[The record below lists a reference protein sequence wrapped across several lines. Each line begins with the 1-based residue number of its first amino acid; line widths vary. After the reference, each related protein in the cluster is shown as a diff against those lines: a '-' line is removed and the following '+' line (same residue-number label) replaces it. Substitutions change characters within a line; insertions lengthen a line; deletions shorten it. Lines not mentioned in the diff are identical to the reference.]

1 MSNNPPAIP
10 GPRRPL
16 DGQTVLNESLTFD
29 ATLTFRVTL
38 SRSDLAATRRR
49 MVAKAIDDGHAEAN
63 ETWFSDQDVVE
74 YNIYEWIASGD
85 HTGEVTST
93 DSTVWTV

>member
-1 MSNNPPAIP
+1 
-10 GPRRPL
+10 
-16 DGQTVLNESLTFD
+16 
-29 ATLTFRVTL
+29 
-38 SRSDLAATRRR
+38 